1 MSEEKKLE
9 PTEEQAAIIESAQLD
24 ESFMAVAGAGSAK
37 TTTLKMMA
45 PGLRNQKVLA
55 VAFNKRIVSDLVEA
69 LPENFTVKT
78 LNGLGHGAW
87 MRQRGGKLELD
98 ASKLVPIV
106 KKVLDEKAPDIRRE
120 DADGSCFNAI
130 RKFTSTMRKNNW
142 VPRGAMNRAPRFIGP
157 SPTEYIDEFMISE
170 DWSTGLMPVGRL
182 IELSEEALLWSIAQA
197 FNKVIDFDD
206 QIYMTTSFF
215 APYEQYDTVLVDE
228 AQDLSPANHLQ
239 LIQCKPRQLIA
250 VGDPKQ
256 AIYGFRGADHNS
268 MANLQRLAKERL
280 DIDLKIFPL
289 ATSFRCPKAVAARQA
304 AHYPEFKAFEANPE
318 GVVET
323 LGSWS
328 ISDLLPDSAVI
339 CRNNAPLVS
348 LAFKLL
354 QSKRGFTFFGLDMAK
369 NLKGLIK
376 KVAGFSGKDLRQADK
391 AIPRDHLLTQLSLW
405 YEREAS
411 KLNEKNKGELLA
423 ALKDRRECAR
433 MIIGET
439 ETLGQAIEL
448 CDTIFDS
455 KGPGLTLTS
464 GHRSKGF
471 EWSTVYHLDPHR
483 LPSKF
488 ALMQAQAGYPAQL
501 LQERNLLY
509 VIETRTKHSLFMIT
523 LEGNSDGAE
532 SVEE

>member
-1 MSEEKKLE
+1 MTLQ
-9 PTEEQAAIIESAQLD
+9 PTDEQKAIIQSALAG
-24 ESFMAVAGAGSAK
+24 ESFMAIAGAGSAK

-45 PGLRNQKVLA
+45 PGIRSSKVLA
-55 VAFNKRIVSDLVEA
+55 VAFNKRIVNDLTEA
-69 LPENFTVKT
+69 LPGHFTIKT

-98 ASKLVPIV
+98 AQKLTAIT
-106 KKVLDEKAPDIRRE
+106 KKVMDEKAKDIYRE
-120 DADGSCFNAI
+120 DADGSCFTAI
-130 RKFTSTMRKNNW
+130 RKFISTLRKNNW
-142 VPRGAMNRAPRFIGP
+142 VPKGALARSPRFIGP
-157 SPTEYIDEFMISE
+157 DPSTYIDEFMVNE
-170 DWSTGLMPVGRL
+170 DWPLDLLPVDRL
-182 IELSEEALLWSIAQA
+182 IQLSEEALLWSIAMA

-215 APYEQYDTVLVDE
+215 APYDQYDTVLVDE

-239 LIQCKPRQLIA
+239 LVLCKPKQLIA

-268 MANLQRLAKERL
+268 MANLKELALEKL
-280 DIDLKIFPL
+280 NLDLKIFPL
-289 ATSFRCPKAVAARQA
+289 ATSFRCPKTVADRQK

-318 GVVET
+318 GVVES
-323 LGSWS
+323 LVQWS
-328 ISDLLPDSAVI
+328 IGDIEPNSAVI

-354 QSKRGFTFFGLDMAK
+354 QQKRGFTFFGMDMAK

-376 KVAGFSGKDLRQADK
+376 KVAGFSGKDLRAADK
-391 AIPRDHLLTQLSLW
+391 KIPRDHLLTQLSLW

-423 ALKDRRECAR
+423 TLKDRRECAR

-439 ETLGQAIEL
+439 EDLGSAMEL
-448 CDTIFDS
+448 CDAIFDS
-455 KGPGLTLTS
+455 TAPGLVLTS

-471 EWSTVYHLDPHR
+471 EWSTVYHLDPQK
-483 LPSKF
+483 LPSKY
-488 ALMQAQAGYPAQL
+488 AIIQAQAGYPGQL
-501 LQERNLLY
+501 LQEHNLLY

-523 LEGNSDGAE
+523 LEGNVDGAE
-532 SVEE
+532 LTDE